1 MENATHNYSTLF
13 AFTHVQLEKIML
25 ESVPFLVQSLFNISS
40 SPVNSDIDTNVLTDS
55 VILIVRW
62 GKKMCSMWERTN
74 M

>member
-1 MENATHNYSTLF
+1 MQRTTIALF

-62 GKKMCSMWERTN
+62 GKKMCSMWERTD

>member
-1 MENATHNYSTLF
+1 MQRTTIALF

-62 GKKMCSMWERTN
+62 GEKMCSMWERTD

>member
-1 MENATHNYSTLF
+1 MQRTTIALF

-25 ESVPFLVQSLFNISS
+25 ESVPFLVQSLFNILS

-62 GKKMCSMWERTN
+62 GKKMCSMRERID